1 MEGKDKSLPKSSN
14 STKDKTS
21 SKEKVYDFTLSIMK
35 KLNDHNKIEMSKEEF
50 NRIKKIIIKYNKD
63 VIIPELNFLTIHS
76 TYKMN
81 KPKCDKS
88 IIITFL
94 IVTIF
99 NYYSYFKKEAEKK
112 QLISE
117 RLHIISLTIIKLYD
131 NSFFDC
137 KDVFL
142 FSKI

>member
-1 MEGKDKSLPKSSN
+1 MEGKDKLLPKSSN

-94 IVTIF
+94 M
-99 NYYSYFKKEAEKK
+99 
-112 QLISE
+112 
-117 RLHIISLTIIKLYD
+117 
-131 NSFFDC
+131 
-137 KDVFL
+137 
-142 FSKI
+142 